1 MPAPSAGRPQNTT
14 PCATDEDNI
23 PFLAIADS
31 PSQGRETHARLRAFH
46 ATDRDKLSNCW
57 GNGLGLRPAMDEAS
71 ENNSTSTLPMKTN
84 HRLSHA
90 FTRVEL
96 LAVLVA
102 VAGLGLL
109 ALPALGAS
117 AARSRV
123 AQCFNNLRQVGAGF
137 HAWAMTHGEQFP
149 WQVRKVDG
157 GLGNL
162 DGQSPA
168 SLNPYVHFAI
178 ASNELVTP
186 RVLVCPSDYPKRV
199 ASDFGVSGDGFLNTN
214 LKNNAVSYFIGLD
227 ATLDR
232 PATMLSGDRNIR
244 TSRAMTCGATGIAA
258 SNLYDQD
265 PGVNFTNAVH
275 GLYGQMGLTD
285 GSVQSGNGALL
296 RKLLLNSRDG
306 YDPAAIGVPAPN
318 NHVLIPGLPATVPE

>member
-109 ALPALGAS
+109 VLPALGAS
-117 AARSRV
+117 ASRSRV

-186 RVLVCPSDYPKRV
+186 RVLVCPSDYPKRI
-199 ASDFGVSGDGFLNTN
+199 ASDFGGLAASGFLHVNFR
-214 LKNNAVSYFIGLD
+214 NNAVSYFVGLD
-227 ATLDR
+227 ALLDR
-232 PATMLSGDRNIR
+232 PAGLLLGDRNIR
-244 TSRAMTCGATGIAA
+244 TSQSQTCSATGIAA
-258 SNLYDQD
+258 NSLFGQD
-265 PGVNFTNAVH
+265 PNVGFTNAVH
-275 GLYGQMGLTD
+275 GLYGQVGLTD
-285 GSVQSGNGALL
+285 GSVQSGDSSTV
-296 RKLLLNSRDG
+296 RKLVLNSGYLLDG
-306 YDPAAIGVPAPN
+306 GAIGGPSPQPPCAHSRPTCRR
-318 NHVLIPGLPATVPE
+318 A